1 MPFKLA
7 VKENVVYASWRGF
20 TADELREVGLRI
32 SDLRRAL
39 GQPVVYVARIPAGG
53 GGFTHEEH
61 TTLLE
66 FLLSILPYCAT
77 VHHVLEGDG
86 FVKSA
91 RRATLTN
98 LANATPRSR
107 DFHAH
112 ELLDGAF
119 STIRTMYGVDLRD
132 VVSSPS
138 SPPDD
143 ERASSAFR
151 AAARIIEGRR
161 PRKE

>member
-1 MPFKLA
+1 MPFQLA
-7 VKENVVYASWRGF
+7 VRENVVYASWRGF

-32 SDLRRAL
+32 SDLRHAIGR
-39 GQPVVYVARIPAGG
+39 QVVYLARIPAGG
-53 GGFTHEEH
+53 GGFTPEEH
-61 TTLLE
+61 STLLE
-66 FLLSILPYCAT
+66 FLLSILPCCAT
-77 VHHVLEGDG
+77 IHHVLEGDG

-98 LANATPRSR
+98 LANATPRPR

-112 ELLDGAF
+112 EILDGAF
-119 STIRTMYGVDLRD
+119 TTIRTMYGVDLRD
-132 VVSSPS
+132 FGASPS

-161 PRKE
+161 PRRD